1 MRPLSTPQTIFLL
14 FCVWPADEV
23 GWKKIACVTFTI
35 ANILAN
41 AVGLLAS
48 AAFFW
53 KYVSVNLEVSLY
65 GLFTVFGF
73 AIAMYAA
80 IIAFLSRHKM
90 HNIFVRLS
98 KIYEHSKF
106 R

>member
-1 MRPLSTPQTIFLL
+1 MRPLSTPQNIFVL

-23 GWKKIACVTFTI
+23 GWKKVACLIFTI

-41 AVGLLAS
+41 TVGLLAS

-73 AIAMYAA
+73 AIAIYAA
-80 IIAFLSRHKM
+80 VIVFLSRHEM
-90 HNIFVRLS
+90 SNIFGKLSEIYEQS
-98 KIYEHSKF
+98 KIH
-106 R
+106 